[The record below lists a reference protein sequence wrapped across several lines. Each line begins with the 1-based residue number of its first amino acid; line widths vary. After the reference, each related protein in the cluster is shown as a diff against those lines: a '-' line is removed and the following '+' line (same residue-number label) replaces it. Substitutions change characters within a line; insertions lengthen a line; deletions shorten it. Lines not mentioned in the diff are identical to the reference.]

1 MLCSFSVLP
10 FFPFFSSL
18 SLSLCLSLSIFSQHG
33 KKEPEKEALVDQKT
47 KANGSSNLS
56 NSCGEEKVSTMSFED
71 NDKILTSKSSVV
83 TTTHT
88 TTTKTTTT
96 TTTAVSDTLP
106 MAVALVEPLPT
117 EQKQTPIL
125 LPVALVE
132 PLPTE
137 QKQAPIL
144 LPQHNTIAGGLES
157 NESKEELICIDS
169 ASTTAAKVAAAAIA
183 TAAAIAAETAAQTEV
198 RKTKVHAQLKAMLL
212 GDFHKWTYTL
222 APGKSMKITEDKD
235 VPVKQGEQ
243 EGTLAV
249 GLNGDNDT
257 SQIVVYSNSD
267 QVFTMDQAL
276 TVGSTAIVPSKVFDL
291 NFVTLSNKIRF
302 QPNTTEVF
310 DECKHVCSKVA
321 HLLNMNPDI
330 RIRVDGHVRMKK
342 KYRNDPDM
350 MGQAERLSAL
360 RAKSVV
366 KELKKLG
373 VGVERMEHKGFGGN
387 RPLPKG
393 QDDKRVEISV
403 LGINQ

>member
-1 MLCSFSVLP
+1 
-10 FFPFFSSL
+10 
-18 SLSLCLSLSIFSQHG
+18 
-33 KKEPEKEALVDQKT
+33 
-47 KANGSSNLS
+47 
-56 NSCGEEKVSTMSFED
+56 MSFED

-125 LPVALVE
+125 LP
-132 PLPTE
+132 
-137 QKQAPIL
+137 
-144 LPQHNTIAGGLES
+144 QHNTIAGGGPLES

-169 ASTTAAKVAAAAIA
+169 ASTTAAKVAAAATA